1 MASKAPYRVNV
12 DRYAIEVYMMTR
24 RYEVLNAEQP
34 TITRKPTKEE
44 QEFFAKV
51 SANAVKKKPN
61 KVGG

>member
-12 DRYAIEVYMMTR
+12 DRYAIEVYMMTK
-24 RYEVLNAEQP
+24 RYEALNAEQP

-61 KVGG
+61 KIGG